1 LGFLLVA
8 QKNGLF
14 EQMFQPAEASEHLR
28 QRRCALRAMS
38 TAPRRF
44 DLADVDL
51 FQHLAGDV
59 QSSQACGS
67 KREINDLLLASGVRR
82 DTRLRNLRSHGP
94 FKI

>member
-28 QRRCALRAMS
+28 QRRCAASAMS

-44 DLADVDL
+44 DLGDVGL
-51 FQHLAGDV
+51 LQHLASDV
-59 QSSQACGS
+59 RSS
-67 KREINDLLLASGVRR
+67 EIDDLFLASGV
-82 DTRLRNLRSHGP
+82 H
-94 FKI
+94 FY